1 MFHNHQYFHYP
12 LSEYLEDS
20 VWWRKGYSIRSDI
33 IQGLVYN
40 LVSILSI
47 SIKVSFIYNTR
58 VTTLSVWHIWSIY
71 FFRIQLFT
79 LCLTLMA
86 CLVYLLRKGIQ
97 SLKDRRDKKRS
108 QVVEMKL
115 APIRN
120 LVQNQSTINNKAVND
135 KIVTSAKMFLI
146 FAFVALFVLLT
157 YFYTSYFVQV
167 AHKVNIVNLFSIIN
181 RFVFT
186 VIFPSIMY
194 INNVSLR
201 NFVFY
206 GVKNLIWK

>member
-1 MFHNHQYFHYP
+1 MFDFDGMLG
-12 LSEYLEDS
+12 LSFEEGDPKLE
-20 VWWRKGYSIRSDI
+20 RPKG
-33 IQGLVYN
+33 Q
-40 LVSILSI
+40 
-47 SIKVSFIYNTR
+47 
-58 VTTLSVWHIWSIY
+58 
-71 FFRIQLFT
+71 
-79 LCLTLMA
+79 
-86 CLVYLLRKGIQ
+86 
-97 SLKDRRDKKRS
+97 KRS
-108 QVVEMKL
+108 QVAEMKL

-120 LVQNQSTINNKAVND
+120 FVRNQSTINNKAVND

-146 FAFVALFVLLT
+146 FAFVAFFVLLT

-167 AHKVNIVNLFSIIN
+167 AHKVIIVNLFSIIN

-201 NFVFY
+201 NFVLY

>member
-1 MFHNHQYFHYP
+1 
-12 LSEYLEDS
+12 
-20 VWWRKGYSIRSDI
+20 
-33 IQGLVYN
+33 
-40 LVSILSI
+40 
-47 SIKVSFIYNTR
+47 
-58 VTTLSVWHIWSIY
+58 
-71 FFRIQLFT
+71 
-79 LCLTLMA
+79 MA

-120 LVQNQSTINNKAVND
+120 LVRNRSTINNKAVND
-135 KIVTSAKMFLI
+135 KIVTSAKMVLI

-167 AHKVNIVNLFSIIN
+167 AHKVNVVNLFSIIN
-181 RFVFT
+181 RFVFS

-201 NFVFY
+201 NFVLH
-206 GVKNLIWK
+206 GIKNLIWK

>member
-1 MFHNHQYFHYP
+1 MTC
-12 LSEYLEDS
+12 
-20 VWWRKGYSIRSDI
+20 
-33 IQGLVYN
+33 GLM
-40 LVSILSI
+40 
-47 SIKVSFIYNTR
+47 
-58 VTTLSVWHIWSIY
+58 
-71 FFRIQLFT
+71 RIDQ
-79 LCLTLMA
+79 
-86 CLVYLLRKGIQ
+86 KN
-97 SLKDRRDKKRS
+97 SLKSSCHDLLKHASIAYSENEWCKA

-120 LVQNQSTINNKAVND
+120 LVRNRSTINNKAVND

-146 FAFVALFVLLT
+146 FAFVAFFILLT

-167 AHKVNIVNLFSIIN
+167 AHKVNVVNLFSIIN
-181 RFVFT
+181 RFVFS
-186 VIFPSIMY
+186 VIFPSIMF

>member
-1 MFHNHQYFHYP
+1 
-12 LSEYLEDS
+12 
-20 VWWRKGYSIRSDI
+20 
-33 IQGLVYN
+33 
-40 LVSILSI
+40 
-47 SIKVSFIYNTR
+47 
-58 VTTLSVWHIWSIY
+58 
-71 FFRIQLFT
+71 
-79 LCLTLMA
+79 MA

-120 LVQNQSTINNKAVND
+120 FVRNQSTINNKAVND

-167 AHKVNIVNLFSIIN
+167 AHKVIIVNLFSIIN

-201 NFVFY
+201 NFVLY